1 MKNPPTFKKGNNMER
16 YLLQK
21 SAERENWLVATDT
34 IAGIVVKFEKGKF
47 NETQKA
53 TMLEDLNFHRSTP
66 TRLATAM
73 KDLTE
78 WLINNHSDVLQD

>member
-1 MKNPPTFKKGNNMER
+1 MER

-21 SAERENWLVATDT
+21 SKEATNWYVATDT
-34 IAGIVVKFEKGKF
+34 LAGIVVKFEKGKF

-53 TMLEDLNFHRSTP
+53 TMLEDLNFHSDTP

-73 KDLTE
+73 KDLAE
-78 WLINNHSDVLQD
+78 WLIENHSDVLQN

>member
-1 MKNPPTFKKGNNMER
+1 MER

-21 SAERENWLVATDT
+21 SAERENWFVATDT

-47 NETQKA
+47 NDTQKA
-53 TMLEDLNFHRSTP
+53 TMLEDLNFHRGTP

-73 KDLTE
+73 KELTD
-78 WLINNHSDVLQD
+78 WLMANYSDVLQE

>member
-1 MKNPPTFKKGNNMER
+1 MER

-21 SAERENWLVATDT
+21 SKEQNNWYVATDT
-34 IAGIVVKFEKGKF
+34 LAGIVVKFEKGKF

-53 TMLEDLNFHRSTP
+53 TMLEDLNFHKDTP
-66 TRLATAM
+66 TRLAKAM

-78 WLINNHSDVLQD
+78 WLINNHSDILQD

>member
-1 MKNPPTFKKGNNMER
+1 MER

-21 SAERENWLVATDT
+21 SVERENWLVATDT

-53 TMLEDLNFHRSTP
+53 TMLEDLNFHKGTP

-78 WLINNHSDVLQD
+78 WLINNHADVLQE

>member
-1 MKNPPTFKKGNNMER
+1 MER
-16 YLLQK
+16 YILQK
-21 SAERENWLVATDT
+21 SQELANWYVATDT
-34 IAGIVVKFEKGKF
+34 IAGIVVKFEKGIF

-53 TMLEDLNFHRSTP
+53 TMIEDLNFHSGTP

-73 KDLTE
+73 KELTE

>member
-1 MKNPPTFKKGNNMER
+1 MER
-16 YLLQK
+16 YILQK
-21 SAERENWLVATDT
+21 SQELANWYVATDT

-53 TMLEDLNFHRSTP
+53 TMLEDLNFHKGTP

-73 KDLTE
+73 KGLTE
-78 WLINNHSDVLQD
+78 WLINNHSDILQE

>member
-1 MKNPPTFKKGNNMER
+1 MER

-21 SAERENWLVATDT
+21 SAERENWFVATDT

-53 TMLEDLNFHRSTP
+53 TMLEDLNFHSGTP

-73 KDLTE
+73 KELTD
-78 WLINNHSDVLQD
+78 WLVANHSEVL

>member
-1 MKNPPTFKKGNNMER
+1 MER
-16 YLLQK
+16 YILQK
-21 SAERENWLVATDT
+21 SQELANWYVATDT

-53 TMLEDLNFHRSTP
+53 TMIEDLNFHSGTP

-73 KDLTE
+73 KELTD
-78 WLINNHSDVLQD
+78 WLVANHSEVL

>member
-1 MKNPPTFKKGNNMER
+1 MER
-16 YLLQK
+16 YILQK
-21 SAERENWLVATDT
+21 SKEQNNWYVATDT
-34 IAGIVVKFEKGKF
+34 LAGIVVKFEKGKF

-53 TMLEDLNFHRSTP
+53 TMLEDLNFRSSTP

-73 KDLTE
+73 KELTD

>member
-1 MKNPPTFKKGNNMER
+1 MER
-16 YLLQK
+16 YLLQRSK
-21 SAERENWLVATDT
+21 EQNNWYVATDT
-34 IAGIVVKFEKGKF
+34 LAGIVVKFEKGKF

-53 TMLEDLNFHRSTP
+53 TMLEDLNFHSDTP

>member
-1 MKNPPTFKKGNNMER
+1 MER

-21 SAERENWLVATDT
+21 SAERENWFVATDT

-53 TMLEDLNFHRSTP
+53 TMLEDLNFHRGTP

-78 WLINNHSDVLQD
+78 WLINNHSDVLQE

>member
-1 MKNPPTFKKGNNMER
+1 MER

-21 SAERENWLVATDT
+21 SKEQNNWYVATDT
-34 IAGIVVKFEKGKF
+34 LVGIVVKFEKGRF

-53 TMLEDLNFHRSTP
+53 TMLEDLNFHSGTP

-73 KDLTE
+73 KELTE

>member
-1 MKNPPTFKKGNNMER
+1 MER

-21 SAERENWLVATDT
+21 SAERENWFVATDT
-34 IAGIVVKFEKGKF
+34 IAGLVVKFEKGKF

-53 TMLEDLNFHRSTP
+53 TMLEDLNFHSGTP

-73 KDLTE
+73 KELTD
-78 WLINNHSDVLQD
+78 WLVANHSEVL

>member
-1 MKNPPTFKKGNNMER
+1 MER
-16 YLLQK
+16 YLLQA

-47 NETQKA
+47 NETQQA
-53 TMLEDLNFHRSTP
+53 TMLEDLNFHRGTP

-73 KDLTE
+73 KELTD
-78 WLINNHSDVLQD
+78 WLVANHPDVLQE

>member
-1 MKNPPTFKKGNNMER
+1 MER

-21 SAERENWLVATDT
+21 SKEQNKWYVATDT
-34 IAGIVVKFEKGKF
+34 LAGIVVKFEKGKF

-53 TMLEDLNFHRSTP
+53 TMLEDLNFHSGTP

-73 KDLTE
+73 KELTE
-78 WLINNHSDVLQD
+78 WLINNHSDILQD

>member
-1 MKNPPTFKKGNNMER
+1 MER
-16 YLLQK
+16 YILQK
-21 SAERENWLVATDT
+21 SKEQNNWYVATDT

-47 NETQKA
+47 NETQKT
-53 TMLEDLNFHRSTP
+53 TMLEDLNFHRGTP

-78 WLINNHSDVLQD
+78 WLINNHSDVLQE

>member
-1 MKNPPTFKKGNNMER
+1 MER

-21 SAERENWLVATDT
+21 SKEQNNWYVATDT

-53 TMLEDLNFHRSTP
+53 TMLEDLNFHKSTP

-78 WLINNHSDVLQD
+78 WLIENHSDVLQD

>member
-1 MKNPPTFKKGNNMER
+1 MER

-21 SAERENWLVATDT
+21 SKEAANWYVATDT
-34 IAGIVVKFEKGKF
+34 LAGIVVKFEKGKF

-53 TMLEDLNFHRSTP
+53 TMLEDLNFHSGTP

-73 KDLTE
+73 KELTE
-78 WLINNHSDVLQD
+78 WLIENHSDILQD

>member
-1 MKNPPTFKKGNNMER
+1 MER

-34 IAGIVVKFEKGKF
+34 IAGLVVKFEKGKF

-53 TMLEDLNFHRSTP
+53 TMLEDLNFHSGTP

-73 KDLTE
+73 KELTD
-78 WLINNHSDVLQD
+78 WLVANHPDVLQE

>member
-1 MKNPPTFKKGNNMER
+1 MER
-16 YLLQK
+16 YLLQASK
-21 SAERENWLVATDT
+21 EHENWYVATDT

-53 TMLEDLNFHRSTP
+53 TMLEDLNFHRGTP

-73 KDLTE
+73 KGLTE

>member
-1 MKNPPTFKKGNNMER
+1 MER

-21 SAERENWLVATDT
+21 SKEQNNWYVATDT
-34 IAGIVVKFEKGKF
+34 LAGIVVKFEKGKF
-47 NETQKA
+47 NGTQRA
-53 TMLEDLNFHRSTP
+53 TMLEDLNFHKDTP

-73 KDLTE
+73 KDLTD

>member
-1 MKNPPTFKKGNNMER
+1 MER
-16 YLLQK
+16 YLLQA

-34 IAGIVVKFEKGKF
+34 IAGIVIKFEKGKF

-53 TMLEDLNFHRSTP
+53 TMLEDLNFHSGTP

-73 KDLTE
+73 KELTD
-78 WLINNHSDVLQD
+78 WLVANHSEVL

>member
-1 MKNPPTFKKGNNMER
+1 MKNPLPLKDNNMER

-21 SAERENWLVATDT
+21 SAERENWLIATDT

-53 TMLEDLNFHRSTP
+53 TMLEDLNFHRGTP

-73 KDLTE
+73 KGLTE
-78 WLINNHSDVLQD
+78 WLINNHSDVL

>member
-1 MKNPPTFKKGNNMER
+1 MER

-21 SAERENWLVATDT
+21 SKEQNNWYVATDT
-34 IAGIVVKFEKGKF
+34 LAGIVVKFEKGKF

-53 TMLEDLNFHRSTP
+53 TMLEDLNFHSDTP

-78 WLINNHSDVLQD
+78 WLIENHSDVLQN

>member
-1 MKNPPTFKKGNNMER
+1 MER

-21 SAERENWLVATDT
+21 SKEQNNWYVATDT
-34 IAGIVVKFEKGKF
+34 LAGIVVKFEKGKF

-53 TMLEDLNFHRSTP
+53 TILEDLNFHSDTP

-78 WLINNHSDVLQD
+78 WLIENHSDVLQD

>member
-1 MKNPPTFKKGNNMER
+1 MER

-21 SAERENWLVATDT
+21 SKEQNNWYVATDT
-34 IAGIVVKFEKGKF
+34 LAGIVVKFEKGKF
-47 NETQKA
+47 NETQKT
-53 TMLEDLNFHRSTP
+53 TMLEDLNFHSDTP

-78 WLINNHSDVLQD
+78 WLIENHSEVLQD

>member
-1 MKNPPTFKKGNNMER
+1 MER

-21 SAERENWLVATDT
+21 STEQNNWYVATDT
-34 IAGIVVKFEKGKF
+34 LAGIVIKFEKGKF

-53 TMLEDLNFHRSTP
+53 TMIEDLNFHEGTP

-73 KDLTE
+73 KELTD
-78 WLINNHSDVLQD
+78 WLVNNHSEVL

>member
-1 MKNPPTFKKGNNMER
+1 MER
-16 YLLQK
+16 YLLQA
-21 SAERENWLVATDT
+21 STERENWFVATDT

-53 TMLEDLNFHRSTP
+53 TMLEDLNFHSGTP

-78 WLINNHSDVLQD
+78 WLINNHSEVL

>member
-1 MKNPPTFKKGNNMER
+1 MER

-34 IAGIVVKFEKGKF
+34 IAGLVVKFEKGKF

-53 TMLEDLNFHRSTP
+53 TLLDNVKYNHYTATDLAVVIRN
-66 TRLATAM
+66 
-73 KDLTE
+73 LTD
-78 WLINNHSDVLQD
+78 WLVANHSDVLQE

>member
-1 MKNPPTFKKGNNMER
+1 MER

-21 SAERENWLVATDT
+21 SKEQNNWYVATDT
-34 IAGIVVKFEKGKF
+34 LAEIVVKFEKGRF

-53 TMLEDLNFHRSTP
+53 TMLEGLNFHSDTP

-78 WLINNHSDVLQD
+78 WLIENHSDVLQD

>member
-1 MKNPPTFKKGNNMER
+1 MER

-21 SAERENWLVATDT
+21 SKEQNNWYVATDT
-34 IAGIVVKFEKGKF
+34 LAGIVVKFEKGKF

-53 TMLEDLNFHRSTP
+53 TMLEDLNFHSDTP